1 MGGGGGGGL
10 KATAVLHFH
19 SFQET
24 INQSRMS
31 AVIVASFMGKE
42 ITLTR
47 NITEED
53 CLAPVKKTR
62 KPRSDKGKTNKK
74 CCSCERTERQLE
86 KGEDG
91 KGTYACFFNEE
102 TKQTL
107 TTSYLQGF
115 PELVCY
121 ECDMNSRERECE
133 ECEKP
138 YYPEGIYT
146 EEEYEASLRPCYKQ
160 TQDICPCCIAKGVV
174 PKLAYPYIVS
184 GEHTESKGSS
194 YEVYINGELAWSGSE
209 EEMKKAKE
217 EGTFPEKPV
226 EKEEEEEESDCESL
240 WDETDFDTGVE
251 CFNY

>member
-1 MGGGGGGGL
+1 MSSVDM
-10 KATAVLHFH
+10 KITSTEAVVGV
-19 SFQET
+19 S
-24 INQSRMS
+24 
-31 AVIVASFMGKE
+31 K
-42 ITLTR
+42 
-47 NITEED
+47 TEE
-53 CLAPVKKTR
+53 KKTR

-107 TTSYLQGF
+107 TTSYQQGF
-115 PELVCY
+115 AELVCY
-121 ECDMNSRERECE
+121 ECDMNSREMECE

-146 EEEYEASLRPCYKQ
+146 EEEYKASIRPCYKQ
-160 TQDICPCCIAKGVV
+160 TQNICPCCIAKGVV
-174 PKLAYPYIVS
+174 PKLANPYLVS
-184 GEHTESKGSS
+184 GEHTSKGSS
-194 YEVYINGELAWSGSE
+194 YKVYINGELAWSGSE

-226 EKEEEEEESDCESL
+226 EKEEEEEEESDCESL

-251 CFNY
+251 CFNI